1 MEIAKVCLNSQMFVM
16 LNVLIILKKDLK
28 KMENVKNVQI
38 QMIQQK
44 IQIKEK
50 DIMKEEEK
58 NVQVLVRN

>member
-1 MEIAKVCLNSQMFVM
+1 MEIAKVSLNSQMFVM